1 MSLLLGVPVDPTGI
15 DQASDRTKDVSRRD
29 PLSIFL
35 SVVPCTVF
43 DECMNNRWSYPC
55 GVLVSVEP
63 PAL

>member
-15 DQASDRTKDVSRRD
+15 DRASDRTKDISRQD

-43 DECMNNRWSYPC
+43 DECMNKRWSYPY
-55 GVLVSVEP
+55 GMLVNAEQ